1 MFVRSFVV
9 LVSLTFGASA
19 FAQLNNLDEALRTTP
34 ITTQKIADDF
44 YVLFGVGG
52 NIIASIGANGVL
64 IVDDQFPQMVPKYKA
79 TIGEL
84 GGGAINFAINTH
96 WHFDHA
102 DGNQALGPEGTWL
115 VAQENSRQM
124 MTKNNKINLVS
135 QVRDQPAYSET
146 ALPVVTYDQSM
157 RFHFNGERIDLLH
170 FGPAHTTGDT
180 AVIFR
185 GHNVVHMG
193 DVYNNAGYPFIDAD
207 NGGSL
212 NGVIEFCSKVLQQLD
227 QNAVVVP
234 GHGPVAVYK
243 DLADYVAMLSTIRDR
258 MTALIRSGATL
269 QQVVAAQPTAE
280 WDEAKGDPANFLNRA
295 YSSLSARESIG
306 GSFSCTS
313 ALGEV

>member
-1 MFVRSFVV
+1 MLVRSLLI
-9 LVSLTFGASA
+9 LVAFTFGGSA

-79 TIGEL
+79 TIGSL

-102 DGNQALGPEGTWL
+102 DGNQTLGPEGTWL

-124 MTKNNKINLVS
+124 MMKNNKINLVS
-135 QVRDQPAYSET
+135 QVRDQPAYAET
-146 ALPVVTYDQSM
+146 ALPVLTYDQSM

-170 FGPAHTTGDT
+170 YGPAHTTGDT

-185 GHNVVHMG
+185 GHNVVHLG

-212 NGVIEFCSKVLQQLD
+212 SGVIEFCSKVLEQI
-227 QNAVVVP
+227 NENTVVVP
-234 GHGPVAVYK
+234 GHGPVAAQR
-243 DLADYVAMLSTIRDR
+243 DLVEYVSMLSTIRDR
-258 MTALIRSGATL
+258 MTALIRSGATQ
-269 QQVVAAQPTAE
+269 QQVVAARPTAE

-295 YSSLSARESIG
+295 YLSLTR
-306 GSFSCTS
+306 
-313 ALGEV
+313 

>member
-1 MFVRSFVV
+1 MFVRSLLV

-84 GGGAINFAINTH
+84 GGGAVNFAINTH

-102 DGNQALGPEGTWL
+102 DGNQTLGPEGTWL

-212 NGVIEFCSKVLQQLD
+212 NGVIEFCSKVLEQLD

-234 GHGPVAVYK
+234 GHGPVAAYK
-243 DLADYVAMLSTIRDR
+243 DLADYVSMLSTIRDR

-295 YSSLSARESIG
+295 YSSLTR
-306 GSFSCTS
+306 
-313 ALGEV
+313 

>member
-102 DGNQALGPEGTWL
+102 DGNQTLGPEGTWL
-115 VAQENSRQM
+115 VAHENSRQM

-243 DLADYVAMLSTIRDR
+243 DLADYVSMLSTIRDR

-295 YSSLSARESIG
+295 YSSLTR
-306 GSFSCTS
+306 
-313 ALGEV
+313 